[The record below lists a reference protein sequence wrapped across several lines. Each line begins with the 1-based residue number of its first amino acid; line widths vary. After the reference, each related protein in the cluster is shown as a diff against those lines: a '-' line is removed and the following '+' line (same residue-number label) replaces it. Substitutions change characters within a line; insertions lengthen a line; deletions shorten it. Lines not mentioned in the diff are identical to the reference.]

1 MRTCDDCD
9 GGGVFDRVSGVEV
22 ACARCGA
29 KGPAVTSAAPPGG
42 RTPGRWAYSP
52 LECAVYAETAD
63 DRSAFV
69 CDLVA
74 VPSRS
79 RAEVDANGYLLAA
92 APDLLEAL
100 QEAEAMLL
108 VAMRRD
114 LEFDRDTQTTI
125 IDGHAGMVKIR
136 AAIAKAKG
144 ESK

>member
-29 KGPAVTSAAPPGG
+29 KGPAATSAAPPGG
-42 RTPGRWAYSP
+42 RTPGRWAYSS

-79 RAEVDANGYLLAA
+79 RAEVDANGRLLAA
-92 APDLLEAL
+92 APELLR
-100 QEAEAMLL
+100 LL
-108 VAMRRD
+108 KQVLACMD
-114 LEFDRDTQTTI
+114 VVGEQGELGDV
-125 IDGHAGMVKIR
+125 AGMRLAVAR
-136 AAIAKAKG
+136 AEG
-144 ESK
+144 ESL